1 MPLYRYKAVSDSG
14 EVVEGE
20 MMARSQAGVIDHLH
34 DRGFVPIHADE
45 VRAAGRGNLWRRELF
60 ARRGLSRR
68 AVALL
73 TRELATL
80 IHAGLPLDRAFEL
93 LIELAE
99 VGAAKRLLSRVL
111 EAIRGGSTLADA
123 LAAHDGVFP
132 SYYVSMVE
140 AGEAGGS
147 LDEVLE
153 RLADFMERT
162 QELKDKVTSALIY
175 PTIVLLMAGLS
186 VVILLTVVVPEFEP
200 LFADAGQ
207 ALPLSTRVVVA
218 LGAAFQH
225 YWWAGAL
232 ALAALYLVLRQQLA
246 NPVSRYRWHGL
257 VLRVP
262 ILGDLITKIE
272 VARFTRTVGT
282 LMANGVALLSA
293 LAIAKHT
300 LGNAVLAKSTDGVAD
315 SLKQGKGLSEPLLR
329 AGLFPPLA
337 LHLVRVGEESGS
349 LEAMLIKVADIYDQE
364 VERATQRLLAVLVPA
379 LTVLL
384 GLVIAVIIGSVLS
397 AMLSVYDLP
406 F

>member
-162 QELKDKVTSALIY
+162 QVLKDKVTSALIY
-175 PTIVLLMAGLS
+175 PMIVLLMAGLS

-384 GLVIAVIIGSVLS
+384 GLVIAAIIGSVLS

>member
-162 QELKDKVTSALIY
+162 QVLKDKVTSALIY